1 MQWLRALYLW
11 RWQRCKRCINIPKN
25 TSNIINVVTTQRC
38 RCRTNILM
46 NTSSIANVTT
56 MQRCK
61 RYVGISKNV
70 FYNINALI
78 SQLGTSCS
86 FDSPG
91 LTSESVVYPG
101 LFAISENNA
110 VGVVPFCFPYTI
122 LPLII
127 NYITLTIVSLR
138 NSVRVVLL
146 IARGWRGTSLPR
158 VNVRKEIQ
166 RHRCWAFSVKAR
178 LQWNLLWQINQKKRN
193 TYGVVPRTISINPG

>member
-1 MQWLRALYLW
+1 MPVLAIPFFRFLDQNTLHRRSHCVIILMQWLRALYLW
-11 RWQRCKRCINIPKN
+11 RWQRCKRCTNISKN

-38 RCRTNILM
+38 RCRANILM
-46 NTSSIANVTT
+46 NTSIVANVTT

-61 RYVGISKNV
+61 RCVGISMNV

-110 VGVVPFCFPYTI
+110 VGVVPFIYWH
-122 LPLII
+122 II
-127 NYITLTIVSLR
+127 AAFHAENVQHLR
-138 NSVRVVLL
+138 R
-146 IARGWRGTSLPR
+146 
-158 VNVRKEIQ
+158 
-166 RHRCWAFSVKAR
+166 
-178 LQWNLLWQINQKKRN
+178 
-193 TYGVVPRTISINPG
+193 

>member
-11 RWQRCKRCINIPKN
+11 RWQRCKRYINIPKN
-25 TSNIINVVTTQRC
+25 TYKIINVVTTQRC
-38 RCRTNILM
+38 RCRANILM
-46 NTSSIANVTT
+46 NTSIIANVTTMQHCKCRANILMNTSNIANVTT

-101 LFAISENNA
+101 SFAISENNA

-127 NYITLTIVSLR
+127 NHATLTIVSSR

-166 RHRCWAFSVKAR
+166 HHRC
-178 LQWNLLWQINQKKRN
+178 
-193 TYGVVPRTISINPG
+193 

>member
-11 RWQRCKRCINIPKN
+11 RWQRCKRYTNISKN

-38 RCRTNILM
+38 RCRANILM
-46 NTSSIANVTT
+46 NTSIVANVTT

-61 RYVGISKNV
+61 RCVGISMNV

-110 VGVVPFCFPYTI
+110 VGVVPFIPCHF
-122 LPLII
+122 
-127 NYITLTIVSLR
+127 ITAFHTENVQHLR
-138 NSVRVVLL
+138 R
-146 IARGWRGTSLPR
+146 
-158 VNVRKEIQ
+158 
-166 RHRCWAFSVKAR
+166 
-178 LQWNLLWQINQKKRN
+178 
-193 TYGVVPRTISINPG
+193 

>member
-1 MQWLRALYLW
+1 MQWLHALYLW
-11 RWQRCKRCINIPKN
+11 RWQRCKRCTNISKN

-38 RCRTNILM
+38 RCRANMLV
-46 NTSSIANVTT
+46 NTSIIANVIT

-61 RYVGISKNV
+61 RC
-70 FYNINALI
+70 
-78 SQLGTSCS
+78 T

-101 LFAISENNA
+101 SFVISEHNA
-110 VGVVPFCFPYTI
+110 VGVVPFCFPNSI
-122 LPLII
+122 SPLII
-127 NYITLTIVSLR
+127 NYITLALVSSR

-166 RHRCWAFSVKAR
+166 RRRC
-178 LQWNLLWQINQKKRN
+178 
-193 TYGVVPRTISINPG
+193 